1 MAYSDKVTFKKIN
14 IKRLVQLHDDTE
26 KPAPAYEFGNGKTI
40 FEEPEIPGQPY
51 RRKMIREKDIDP
63 SLR

>member
-1 MAYSDKVTFKKIN
+1 MSNGKTVTFKRID
-14 IKRLVQLHDDTE
+14 IRRLVSLYDETD
-26 KPAPAYEFGNGKTI
+26 KPAPAYQFGNGKTI
-40 FEEPEIPGQPY
+40 FEEPETPGQPY